1 MDKIQILKGFFI
13 GILANGLGLFVV
25 VMTMAK
31 SSERNDEFLRVLE
44 AAHAENFLGKLISLG
59 AILNL
64 ICFFY
69 FIRKKKDAFAAG
81 VLIATLCMALITFI
95 IKLKI

>member
-1 MDKIQILKGFFI
+1 MDKIQILKGFFS

-31 SSERNDEFLRVLE
+31 SSGRNDGLLRVLE
-44 AAHAENFLGKLISLG
+44 AAQAENFLGKLISLG

-95 IKLKI
+95 IKL